1 MPSAGDP
8 GLRSPANDGGTT
20 TLLPLKGMTMRARS
34 TIVLTRAAA
43 GVSVAAAALFAV
55 PAIASAAPA
64 EEFTGPILT
73 TEADG
78 NVVDVTIQN
87 PNLGYPTSTCGAVA
101 VDSAKVPQALDDPT
115 RLLEP
120 GFVVW
125 TSGLD
130 AVPAGATK
138 SYTTGA
144 LADGV
149 YAFVGACVAT
159 TNPTPV
165 LGEPQIVP
173 IGGVFGSLGTLTGS
187 LGDIIPNL
195 GDLLGDLVGGLP
207 K

>member
-1 MPSAGDP
+1 
-8 GLRSPANDGGTT
+8 
-20 TLLPLKGMTMRARS
+20 MRARS
-34 TIVLTRAAA
+34 ATVLTR
-43 GVSVAAAALFAV
+43 STAAAAIASAALLIG
-55 PAIASAAPA
+55 PAIASAAPSQ
-64 EEFTGPILT
+64 EFTGPVLT
-73 TEADG
+73 TAADG
-78 NVVDVTIQN
+78 NVVGVTVQN
-87 PNLGYPTSTCGAVA
+87 PNVEYPTSTCGAVA
-101 VDSAKVPQALDDPT
+101 IDSAKVPKALDDPT
-115 RLLEP
+115 KLFEP
-120 GFVVW
+120 GFVAW

-149 YAFVGACVAT
+149 YAFVGACIAL

-173 IGGVFGSLGTLTGS
+173 IGGMFGSLGTVTGS

-195 GDLLGDLVGGLP
+195 GDLLGGLVGGLL